1 MTQSYRGLCFGKASQ
16 LSSNDKGVYLMSNHY
31 WVTPEE
37 VARVKKRNKT
47 IMYASFPVATFIL
60 TALLTLLLN

>member
-1 MTQSYRGLCFGKASQ
+1 
-16 LSSNDKGVYLMSNHY
+16 MSNQY

-37 VARVKKRNKT
+37 VARIKKRNKT
-47 IMYASFPVATFIL
+47 IMYAAFPVATFIL